1 MNNKLN
7 DIEFLSK
14 EWLDLKE
21 LEKVTIESRRK
32 VEDLL
37 LSLIGVP
44 EFLDGQITVD
54 NDLFLIKVTGR
65 MNRKVDSE
73 KLQELAD
80 ENGLNEHLPSL
91 FRWKPEINA
100 SQWKNA
106 SESITK
112 PLLGAITTVPARA
125 SFLITIKE

>member
-7 DIEFLSK
+7 DIESLSK
-14 EWLDLKE
+14 EWLLLKE
-21 LEKVTIESRRK
+21 LEKVTTESRRK
-32 VEDLL
+32 VEDSLI
-37 LSLIGVP
+37 SLIGVP
-44 EFLDGQITVD
+44 EFLDGQMTID
-54 NDLFLIKVTGR
+54 NDVYLIKLTGR
-65 MNRKVDSE
+65 MNRKVDLE
-73 KLQELAD
+73 KLEELAN

-112 PLLGAITTVPARA
+112 PLLGAITTTPARV